1 MKHMAFFLAIFEL
14 QLALTLAILWLITR
28 FDQRHGLQA
37 DWEAVGILS
46 AGCCMGAG
54 YIACHYRQE
63 QPIILAGYLILAVYL
78 TVCVITDRKTCK
90 IYDFLQLPASMAG
103 AILCMARPLPAGA
116 GVGLILF
123 ALLQYFLFGRMYGQG
138 DVMAFQVCSL
148 YIIGAGGDF
157 QTLLL
162 HMALSFAMLGVI
174 QLFRKN
180 IDRRGNLKTP
190 VPFLPYIACSL
201 PWFL

>member
-1 MKHMAFFLAIFEL
+1 M
-14 QLALTLAILWLITR
+14 QLVLTLAVLWLITKS
-28 FDQRHGLQA
+28 DQEHGLQA
-37 DWEAVGILS
+37 DREAVEILS
-46 AGCCMGAG
+46 VGGCMGAG
-54 YIACHYRQE
+54 YIASHHRQE
-63 QPIILAGYLILAVYL
+63 QPVFLAVYLILAVYL

-148 YIIGAGGDF
+148 YIIGEGGDF
-157 QTLLL
+157 QALLL
-162 HMALSFAMLGVI
+162 HMALSFAILGVI

>member
-1 MKHMAFFLAIFEL
+1 M
-14 QLALTLAILWLITR
+14 QLVLTLAVLWLITKS
-28 FDQRHGLQA
+28 DQEHGLQA
-37 DWEAVGILS
+37 DREAVEILS
-46 AGCCMGAG
+46 VGGCMGAG
-54 YIACHYRQE
+54 YIASHHRQE
-63 QPIILAGYLILAVYL
+63 QPVILAGYLILAVYL

-103 AILCMARPLPAGA
+103 AILCMARPLSAGA
-116 GVGLILF
+116 GLGLILF

-148 YIIGAGGDF
+148 YIIGEGGDF

-162 HMALSFAMLGVI
+162 HMALSFAILGVI

>member
-1 MKHMAFFLAIFEL
+1 MVYFLRIFEL
-14 QLALTLAILWLITR
+14 QLILTLAVLWLITKS
-28 FDQRHGLQA
+28 DQEHGLRA
-37 DWEAVGILS
+37 DREAVEILS
-46 AGCCMGAG
+46 VGCCMGAG
-54 YIACHYRQE
+54 YIASHHRQE
-63 QPIILAGYLILAVYL
+63 QPVILAGYLILAVYL

-116 GVGLILF
+116 GLGLILF
-123 ALLQYFLFGRMYGQG
+123 ALLQYFLFGRLYGQG

-148 YIIGAGGDF
+148 YIIGEGGDF

-162 HMALSFAMLGVI
+162 HMALSFTILGVI
-174 QLFRKN
+174 QLLRKN

>member
-1 MKHMAFFLAIFEL
+1 MVYFLGIFEL
-14 QLALTLAILWLITR
+14 QLVLTLAVLWLITKS
-28 FDQRHGLQA
+28 DQEHGLQA
-37 DWEAVGILS
+37 DWGAVGILS

-54 YIACHYRQE
+54 YIASHHRQE
-63 QPIILAGYLILAVYL
+63 QPVILAGYLILAVYL

-148 YIIGAGGDF
+148 YIIGEGGDF
-157 QTLLL
+157 QVLLL
-162 HMALSFAMLGVI
+162 HMALSFAILGVI

>member
-1 MKHMAFFLAIFEL
+1 MVYFLGIFEL
-14 QLALTLAILWLITR
+14 QLILTLAVLWLITKS
-28 FDQRHGLQA
+28 DQEHGLRA
-37 DWEAVGILS
+37 DREAVEILS
-46 AGCCMGAG
+46 VGCCMGAG
-54 YIACHYRQE
+54 YIASHHRQE

-78 TVCVITDRKTCK
+78 TVCVFTDRKTCK

-116 GVGLILF
+116 GLGLILF
-123 ALLQYFLFGRMYGQG
+123 ALLQYFLFGRLYGQG

-148 YIIGAGGDF
+148 YIIGEGGDF

-162 HMALSFAMLGVI
+162 HMALAFAILGVI

>member
-1 MKHMAFFLAIFEL
+1 MVYFLRIFEL
-14 QLALTLAILWLITR
+14 QLILTLAILWLITKS
-28 FDQRHGLQA
+28 DQEHGLRA
-37 DWEAVGILS
+37 DREAVEILS
-46 AGCCMGAG
+46 VGCCMGAG
-54 YIACHYRQE
+54 YIASHHRQE

-78 TVCVITDRKTCK
+78 TVCVVTDRKTCK

-116 GVGLILF
+116 GLGLILF
-123 ALLQYFLFGRMYGQG
+123 ALLQYFLFGRLYGQG

-148 YIIGAGGDF
+148 YIIGEGGDF

-162 HMALSFAMLGVI
+162 HMALSFAILGVI

>member
-1 MKHMAFFLAIFEL
+1 MVYFLGIFEL
-14 QLALTLAILWLITR
+14 QLILTLAVLWLITKS
-28 FDQRHGLQA
+28 DQEHGLRA
-37 DWEAVGILS
+37 DREAVEILS
-46 AGCCMGAG
+46 VGCCMGAG
-54 YIACHYRQE
+54 YIASHHRQE

-78 TVCVITDRKTCK
+78 TVCVVTDRKTCK
-90 IYDFLQLPASMAG
+90 IYDFLQLPASIAG

-116 GVGLILF
+116 GLGLILF
-123 ALLQYFLFGRMYGQG
+123 ALLQYFLFGRLYGQG

-148 YIIGAGGDF
+148 YIIGEGGDF

-162 HMALSFAMLGVI
+162 HMALSFAILGVI

>member
-1 MKHMAFFLAIFEL
+1 MHMVFFVEIFGL
-14 QLALTLAILWLITR
+14 QLALTLAALRLITR
-28 FDQRHGLQA
+28 LDPGHGLRA
-37 DWEAVGILS
+37 DWES
-46 AGCCMGAG
+46 AGIVLTGCCVGAG

-63 QPIILAGYLILAVYL
+63 QSIMWVGYLILAVYL
-78 TVCVITDRKTCK
+78 ILCVITDRQTCK
-90 IYDFLQLPASMAG
+90 TYDFLQVPTAVAG
-103 AILCMARPLPAGA
+103 AFLCMARPLPAGGGA
-116 GVGLILF
+116 GLILF

-138 DVMAFQVCSL
+138 DVMAFQICSL

-162 HMALSFAMLGVI
+162 HMALSFAILGVI

-180 IDRRGNLKTP
+180 IDRRGNLKIP

-201 PWFL
+201 LWFL

>member
-1 MKHMAFFLAIFEL
+1 MVYFLGIFEL
-14 QLALTLAILWLITR
+14 QLILTLAVLWLITKS
-28 FDQRHGLQA
+28 DQEHGLRA
-37 DWEAVGILS
+37 DREAVEILS
-46 AGCCMGAG
+46 VGCCMGAG
-54 YIACHYRQE
+54 YIASHHRQE

-78 TVCVITDRKTCK
+78 TVCVVTDRKTCK

-116 GVGLILF
+116 GLGLILF
-123 ALLQYFLFGRMYGQG
+123 ALLQYFLFGRLYGQG

-148 YIIGAGGDF
+148 YIIGEGGDF

-162 HMALSFAMLGVI
+162 HMALSFAILGVI

>member
-1 MKHMAFFLAIFEL
+1 MAFFLRIFEL
-14 QLALTLAILWLITR
+14 QLVLTLAILWMITKLDR
-28 FDQRHGLQA
+28 GHGLQA
-37 DWEAVGILS
+37 DWEAVGILC

-54 YIACHYRQE
+54 YIACHHRQE
-63 QPIILAGYLILAVYL
+63 QPVILAGYLILAVYL
-78 TVCVITDRKTCK
+78 TVCAITDRKTCK

-103 AILCMARPLPAGA
+103 AILCMARPRPPGA
-116 GVGLILF
+116 GIALILF

-138 DVMAFQVCSL
+138 DVMVFQVCSL
-148 YIIGAGGDF
+148 YIIGEGGDF